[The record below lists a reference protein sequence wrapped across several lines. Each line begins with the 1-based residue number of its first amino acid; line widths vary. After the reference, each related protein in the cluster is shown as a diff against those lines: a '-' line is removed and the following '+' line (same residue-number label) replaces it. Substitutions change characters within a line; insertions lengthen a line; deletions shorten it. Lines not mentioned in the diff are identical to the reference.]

1 MEVLAAPDLVSRSSW
16 KYKVMNDSDNYF
28 LSQSYQCWNC
38 RRMVLGRQLYKY
50 NIDKK
55 QEFALLQCPSCKH
68 PVIQSRVT
76 YRRQKAFKFMPD
88 TYVQHIENIPYELL
102 QDYREAH
109 GSYDNRHYKSC
120 EMICRNILQGIAVD
134 KGSEAGKS
142 FVFYINYLVGQRCD
156 SMCSDNCRPC
166 LNRSKNTSALVNNV
180 CLPYYCRSHGC

>member
-1 MEVLAAPDLVSRSSW
+1 
-16 KYKVMNDSDNYF
+16 
-28 LSQSYQCWNC
+28 
-38 RRMVLGRQLYKY
+38 MVLGRQLYKY
-50 NIDKK
+50 NIDKQ

-120 EMICRNILQGIAVD
+120 EMMCRNILQGIAVD
-134 KGSEAGKS
+134 KGAEVGKS
-142 FVFYINYLVGQRCD
+142 FVFYINYLVNKGYVAPRMQSSVD
-156 SMCSDNCRPC
+156 
-166 LNRSKNTSALVNNV
+166 LIRSRANETIHENLTVSEDRAKETLMPTTMLLRIIYEFIEVN
-180 CLPYYCRSHGC
+180 

>member
-1 MEVLAAPDLVSRSSW
+1 
-16 KYKVMNDSDNYF
+16 
-28 LSQSYQCWNC
+28 
-38 RRMVLGRQLYKY
+38 MVLGRQLYKY
-50 NIDKK
+50 SIDKK
-55 QEFALLQCPSCKH
+55 QEFSLLQCPSCKH

-120 EMICRNILQGIAVD
+120 EMMCRNILQGIAVD

-142 FVFYINYLVGQRCD
+142 FVFYINYLVNKGYVAPRMQRSVD
-156 SMCSDNCRPC
+156 
-166 LNRSKNTSALVNNV
+166 LIRSRANETIHENLTVSEDRAKETLMLTTMLLRIIYEFIEAN
-180 CLPYYCRSHGC
+180 